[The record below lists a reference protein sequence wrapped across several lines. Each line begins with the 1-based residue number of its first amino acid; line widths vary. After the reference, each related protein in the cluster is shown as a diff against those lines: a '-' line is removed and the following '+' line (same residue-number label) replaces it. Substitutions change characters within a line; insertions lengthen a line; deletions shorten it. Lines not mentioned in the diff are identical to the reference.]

1 MGADQY
7 FECVKSVRLDLLEIF
22 GREYVVEHCIS
33 AFKILQE
40 EKVFKIYVTDALKAM
55 GEGKRLADRYAD
67 IIIPKKEDTRDPEEI
82 KASIMD
88 KLHRI

>member
-40 EKVFKIYVTDALKAM
+40 EKVFKIYVTDSLKAM

-67 IIIPKKEDTRDPEEI
+67 IIIPEGGQNLVALEMLI
-82 KASIMD
+82 G
-88 KLHRI
+88 RIRAHINS